1 VTPGTLVLLHAPH
14 SRAESWGDLPETLRR
29 QGLDVIAPDVPD
41 DPGPRYVARASL
53 IIAAERPVAP
63 LVLVAAGGAG
73 PLVPAVALA
82 QRAAH
87 RQVGGYVFV
96 DADLPRPQHQQHDH
110 GETAMPIPPDWPEAP
125 CAYLRRAQPAE
136 PAGSAE
142 PAGASREREARLR
155 GWAVAE
161 QRPGTSAARA
171 LTDLIAAL

>member
-41 DPGPRYVARASL
+41 GTGPRYVARASL
-53 IIAAERPVAP
+53 IIAAERPAAP

-110 GETAMPIPPDWPEAP
+110 GEAAVAIPPDWPEAP
-125 CAYLRRAQPAE
+125 CAYLRRAQPTELAE
-136 PAGSAE
+136 PT
-142 PAGASREREARLR
+142 GASPEREARLR

-171 LTDLIAAL
+171 LTDLIAAM